1 MIHGSSQDR
10 LALASFG
17 AAFFVAV
24 FDGHRGPEVAALA
37 AQAAPQCWRQ
47 RRHAAPEALVEATGF
62 PGVPQGGAAETMG
75 NMGKSMEKMW
85 RYNDIHGK
93 HHDFER
99 CLKFKA

>member
-1 MIHGSSQDR
+1 MDVHGSQDR

-24 FDGHRGPEVAALA
+24 FDGHRGAEVAALA

-75 NMGKSMEKMW
+75 KHGEIYGKDVE
-85 RYNDIHGK
+85 IHGK
-93 HHDFER
+93 HMGNTTI
-99 CLKFKA
+99 LKDV